1 MPPSQL
7 PAWALRTMQ
16 YPVRPL
22 PGATHGTDAE
32 GLLRRGK
39 AALTLA
45 SPRPACA
52 GAVVKPGK
60 PIRQVPTEGVGS
72 QLHLSQAT
80 LGRNVSAGARTVVK
94 ARVGDGPTIW
104 LCSLTGGS
112 QESVSLDLLFD
123 QDVTFAISGK
133 ASVHLTGYY
142 IPNALEDYDEESD
155 EYEESEDDDDDADE
169 YEDEDELLEAGD
181 DDEDEEEDDEMPE
194 AVPLES
200 NVVIQEVTEEEAVL
214 LKDGKVQD
222 SYSYQV
228 ETSVQP
234 IIEEKEASLQEG
246 QGTDEAAKPGEREA
260 AEEAEEE
267 DEDGFLLVKKTTDV
281 IEVEVT
287 QPSKKRAVASEE
299 NKPVQ
304 STERTSSMN
313 VEKQEAV
320 TEGETT
326 TETETAPSTSEGV
339 AEAATQA
346 ASQAPTQPLGKK
358 KRKAERSKGR
368 VQGDEEVKAATEQ
381 ESAPQLARPSTTATE
396 KTPEKANG
404 GNETQVKTP
413 ENTAAATT
421 AEERTPDMAREE
433 AKPKST
439 KKRAPA
445 VRRFPNGMEVEES
458 ALGKPDG
465 RAAKMG
471 KTVLMHYTGRLK
483 STGKI
488 FDSNLAPQKPFAFR
502 LGVGEVIKG
511 WDVGVQ
517 DMKQKGLRQ
526 TFLGMPGSSLM
537 WNLLVS
543 SES

>member
-1 MPPSQL
+1 MVF
-7 PAWALRTMQ
+7 W
-16 YPVRPL
+16 
-22 PGATHGTDAE
+22 
-32 GLLRRGK
+32 
-39 AALTLA
+39 
-45 SPRPACA
+45 

-80 LGRNVSAGARTVVK
+80 LGQNVSAGGRTVVK

-123 QDVTFAISGK
+123 QDVTFAVSGK
-133 ASVHLTGYY
+133 AS
-142 IPNALEDYDEESD
+142 IPS
-155 EYEESEDDDDDADE
+155 
-169 YEDEDELLEAGD
+169 EAGD
-181 DDEDEEEDDEMPE
+181 DDDDQDEDDEMPE

-222 SYSYQV
+222 SYSYRI

-246 QGTDEAAKPGEREA
+246 QGIDEAAKTGGRELGGET
-260 AEEAEEE
+260 AEEREEE
-267 DEDGFLLVKKTTDV
+267 DEDGFLLVKRTTDV
-281 IEVEVT
+281 TEVEVT

-304 STERTSSMN
+304 STERTSNMN
-313 VEKQEAV
+313 GEKQEAV
-320 TEGETT
+320 MEGETT
-326 TETETAPSTSEGV
+326 IARETAPSTSEGV
-339 AEAATQA
+339 AEAA
-346 ASQAPTQPLGKK
+346 SQALSQPLGKK

-381 ESAPQLARPSTTATE
+381 DSAPQLARPSTTATE
-396 KTPEKANG
+396 KTPEKVNG
-404 GNETQVKTP
+404 GDETEVKTP
-413 ENTAAATT
+413 ENAAAATT
-421 AEERTPDMAREE
+421 AEERAPDMAREE
-433 AKPKST
+433 LKPKST

-517 DMKQKGLRQ
+517 GMRVGDKRKLTLPPQMGYGAKGAPPD
-526 TFLGMPGSSLM
+526 FPGNA
-537 WNLLVS
+537 WLVFDV
-543 SES
+543 ELVGVK